1 MNNKLKIK
9 FKEGVYGFIFDSQ
22 YGEITDIITEPVT
35 EQEQAT
41 FHKYSGD
48 TLMFIDIE
56 TIQEVFSL
64 EFEEDKDKVDSEF
77 WNNVLEVVEENKI
90 KPIEQLQDL
99 LQRASYV
106 CGQNIDKAENID
118 LHDMMETLDKMVYK
132 LIEIVDFEVYN
143 KD

>member
-90 KPIEQLQDL
+90 KPIEYINNYIILNESIKKVISIIIL
-99 LQRASYV
+99 
-106 CGQNIDKAENID
+106 NIKFFMIKFIKSNFVKINH
-118 LHDMMETLDKMVYK
+118 L
-132 LIEIVDFEVYN
+132 N
-143 KD
+143 